1 MNARLLWIVS
11 GIAAFALGATIWAFP
26 GLVGLSLGEVT
37 LVLVGL
43 LALALALGQAR
54 SRRRTRIT
62 AGRTPDPERPLPVAS
77 PGEETD
83 RTIRVL
89 RSGRLVPHQQRAD
102 LRSRIEE
109 ALVGALAAYRG
120 RADAREAVEEGNWT
134 DDEAVAAYAAG
145 RSPPGRPLGFVREL
159 VGESRSSRALRRT
172 VDAIAGLRD
181 GAVEPVPVGSEPES
195 RPPVRRALDTDENGV
210 AARRPTDR
218 WTGIGA
224 LALAGIGLGVL
235 VGSPTVVLAGAV
247 GVGYAAYAAAGTDPP
262 TALSIE
268 RRVSRERPDVDEEV
282 SVETVVRNEGDRT
295 LVDCR
300 FVDGVPET
308 LSVQEGSPRVA
319 ATLRPGESVTVEYT
333 LVAERGVHSFPPATA
348 LLRPLSGSVELECVL
363 VAETTIVCAPPLQPT
378 VSPVA
383 LRAQATR
390 FAGQVG
396 TDRSGEG
403 VEFYATREYRPGD
416 ALSRIDWNRKAR
428 TGELSTL
435 EFREERA
442 ASVVVVVDSRA
453 VSFRAPDPD
462 DESAVSRSIDAA
474 GAMLARLLDDGNR
487 VGLASLHP
495 DPCWL
500 APSVHRD
507 QRVHAAEALA
517 THPSFDPV
525 PPEERFLSW
534 RWRRRF
540 LRQLPSD
547 AQLLVCSPLLDD
559 RIVSLLRTLDATG
572 HPVTVLSPDPTT
584 DRSTGERLVRV
595 ERALRLT
602 ALREAGVRVIDWP
615 WDEGIDLPLERA
627 RAGWRQ

>member
-1 MNARLLWIVS
+1 VNGRRLWLLS
-11 GIAAFALGATIWAFP
+11 GVLAFVLGAVIWAAP
-26 GLVGLSLGEVT
+26 GLIGISMDDAV

-54 SRRRTRIT
+54 SRRQTRVQ
-62 AGRTPDPERPLPVAS
+62 AGRTPDPERSMPIAS

-83 RTIRVL
+83 RTVRVL
-89 RSGRLVPHQQRAD
+89 RSGRRVPHQQRAD

-109 ALVGALAAYRG
+109 ALVGALSAYRG
-120 RADAREAVEEGNWT
+120 YADAERAIEEGTWT

-145 RSPPGRPLGFVREL
+145 GSPPGRPLAFVREL

-172 VDAIAGLRD
+172 VDALAALGD
-181 GAVEPVPVGSEPES
+181 GSGEPVPIAPEPER

-210 AARRPTDR
+210 AARRRTDR

-235 VGSPTVVLAGAV
+235 AGSPTVVLAGAV
-247 GVGYAAYAAAGTDPP
+247 GVGYAAYAASGTDPP

-268 RRVSRERPDVDEEV
+268 RRVSTDRPDRDEEV
-282 SVETVVRNEGDRT
+282 TVESVVRNEADRT
-295 LVDCR
+295 LFDLR
-300 FVDGVPET
+300 FVDGLPEA
-308 LSVQEGSPRVA
+308 LSVAEGSPRVA

-348 LLRPLSGSVELECVL
+348 LLRSLSGTVELECVL
-363 VAETTIVCAPPLQPT
+363 VAETTLVCAPPLQPT
-378 VSPVA
+378 VSPVP

-442 ASVVVVVDSRA
+442 ASVVVVVDSRT

-462 DESAVSRSIDAA
+462 DESAVSRSVDAA
-474 GAMLARLLDDGNR
+474 GSMLARLLDDGNR

-507 QRVHAAEALA
+507 QRVHAAELLA

-525 PPEERFLSW
+525 PPDERFLSW

-584 DRSTGERLVRV
+584 DRSTGERLVRI
-595 ERALRLT
+595 ERVLRLT

-615 WDEGIDLPLERA
+615 WGEGIDLPLERA
-627 RAGWRQ
+627 RAGWRR